1 MLYNLHDIK
10 NQAMEPVRYISQ
22 LTKIAYSNPFNPLS
36 YTSFGKVMV
45 ANSNLLENILR
56 KRNKPEWNI
65 NDVNIDGKSHAVSI
79 NIVKDLPFCNLIHF
93 KRDYPKAKNDPKIL
107 LVAPMSGH
115 YATLLRGTV
124 EALIK
129 DHEVYVTDW
138 KDAATVPIEKGR
150 FGLDEY
156 IDYMLDFM
164 RDLAPNLNVIAV
176 CQPAP
181 LVLSAVS
188 LLAQKNDKAEPDSMI
203 LMGGPVD
210 TTAAPTVVTAAA
222 EKQSLNWFE
231 NNCIHLVPSRFI
243 GKNRKVY
250 PGFLQLRAFMS
261 MNPTRHADAHAKLY
275 THLIEGDGDSVVA
288 HDRFYDEYLAVMD
301 VTSEF
306 YLETIKEIFQQ
317 HAIPNGTM
325 NWRGEMITPASI
337 KKCALMTVEG
347 ELDDISAP
355 GQTIATH
362 DLCPNIPKGKHLNL
376 VQKNVGHYGIFNGRH
391 WRDTIKPAIGKF
403 IRANAVKD

>member
-10 NQAMEPVRYISQ
+10 NQAMKPMRYISE

-36 YTSFGKVMV
+36 YTSFGKIMV
-45 ANSNLLENILR
+45 ANSNLFENILR
-56 KRNKPEWNI
+56 RRDKPKWGIDN
-65 NDVNIDGKSHAVSI
+65 VNIDGKFRAVSI
-79 NIVKDLPFCNLIHF
+79 DVIKDLPFCNLIHF
-93 KRDYPKAKNDPKIL
+93 KRDCPKAKNDPKIL

-138 KDAATVPIEKGR
+138 KDASNVPIELGR

-210 TTAAPTVVTAAA
+210 TTAAPTVVTMAA
-222 EKQSLNWFE
+222 ENRSLNWFE
-231 NNCIHLVPSRFI
+231 NNCINLVPSRFKAA
-243 GKNRKVY
+243 GRKVY

-261 MNPTRHADAHAKLY
+261 MNPARHADAHTKLY
-275 THLIEGDGDSVVA
+275 NHLIQGDGDSVAA
-288 HDRFYDEYLAVMD
+288 HDKFYDEYLAVMD
-301 VTSEF
+301 VTAEF

-317 HAIPNGTM
+317 HAIANGTM
-325 NWRGEMITPASI
+325 NWRGQIITPASI
-337 KKCALMTVEG
+337 KKSALMTVEG

-355 GQTIATH
+355 GQTIASH
-362 DLCPNIPKGKHLNL
+362 DLCPNIPKARHLNL
-376 VQKNVGHYGIFNGRH
+376 LQKNVGHYGIFNGRH
-391 WRDTIKPAIGKF
+391 WRETIKPAIGKF
-403 IRANAVKD
+403 IRDNALKD